1 MSLSR
6 RQLLHA
12 LTVAGSTALTWR
24 SASAQDIYPSKPLR
38 FVIPFAAG
46 GPADIVSRL
55 VGTRLQEQLGQAVV
69 MDNLPGAGSTLGV
82 GRLAKMPAD
91 GYAIGFAHTGSMAI
105 GPQLYKNV
113 GYDPLRDFAPCAML
127 LELPLALVA
136 HPSAPFNTVPELIA
150 YAKAHPDKLSYAS
163 SGNGT
168 MSHLAME
175 RLKRQ
180 SGLALV
186 HVPYQGSVRSMT
198 DLVAG
203 NVALA
208 FDTLAVTVPQIEAR
222 KLKPIAVATTQRVP
236 SMPNVPTIAESGV
249 ADFTASP
256 WLGVVFPAGTPKAI
270 VNRMH
275 AELMKAMDDPA
286 VQKSMQI
293 LGAQPRLAGPQEFE
307 QVLRADHAKWGRIV
321 AESGARVD

>member
-1 MSLSR
+1 MKSALRSLC
-6 RQLLHA
+6 LA
-12 LTVAGSTALTWR
+12 L
-24 SASAQDIYPSKPLR
+24 
-38 FVIPFAAG
+38 FAATTAAG
-46 GPADIVSRL
+46 AQPQAAYPDRPVKLVVGFPA
-55 VGTRLQEQLGQAVV
+55 GQATDLVARV
-69 MDNLPGAGSTLGV
+69 LAEKLAKSMGQPFIVENKPGQGASLGV
-82 GRLAKMPAD
+82 GSVAKSAPD
-91 GYAIGFAHTGSMAI
+91 GYTMALTAAAAMVTN
-105 GPQLYKNV
+105 PHLYKNV